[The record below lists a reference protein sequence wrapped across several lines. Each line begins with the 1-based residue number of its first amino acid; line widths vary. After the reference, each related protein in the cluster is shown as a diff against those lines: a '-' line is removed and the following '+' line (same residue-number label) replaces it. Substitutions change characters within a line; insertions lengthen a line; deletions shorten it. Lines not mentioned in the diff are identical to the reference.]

1 MLQGLRDMYN
11 KPDLRFKSIDQANA
25 VKGALL
31 RDRDQLIILPTGGG
45 KTVTY
50 LLPIYLE
57 KELTTVIIL
66 PYVVLVEQVEQLCI
80 DHEISCQV
88 WRGKGHSS
96 GKSQAIIAAVEHGV
110 STEFQTL
117 LTVLESTNR
126 LARIVLDECHTRFT
140 HSGFREDIR
149 RLGCVTRCVSVP
161 IQLVTATCPPAM
173 VDKIRI
179 NFGCQ
184 SLDVIRSMED
194 RKELK
199 YGVRFLEDDVDTF
212 EEANDVMGQWVWKK
226 SKDWDGKDRGLIY
239 CCQTKWA
246 EEMCELFNQRAG
258 GEWCGTYHAKMDE
271 VKRREVLSKWKQGD
285 LKILI
290 ATSALGAG
298 LDYGAVRFVV
308 HQGFAQRMID
318 FCQESGRA
326 GRDGKAAESV
336 VFFWKGFEKEVEW
349 IKQEGKVEML
359 EWVKMEGCRRKALS
373 VYLHGF
379 GEDCMCRRDAALCD
393 NCEKAMDGAGSL
405 RIEEVRGVK
414 RKRDEE
420 KREVC
425 DAVELKEMIED
436 IKGKCPLCWMNG
448 KDEDIDHLVSRCP

>member
-1 MLQGLRDMYN
+1 
-11 KPDLRFKSIDQANA
+11 
-25 VKGALL
+25 
-31 RDRDQLIILPTGGG
+31 
-45 KTVTY
+45 
-50 LLPIYLE
+50 
-57 KELTTVIIL
+57 
-66 PYVVLVEQVEQLCI
+66 
-80 DHEISCQV
+80 
-88 WRGKGHSS
+88 
-96 GKSQAIIAAVEHGV
+96 
-110 STEFQTL
+110 
-117 LTVLESTNR
+117 
-126 LARIVLDECHTRFT
+126 
-140 HSGFREDIR
+140 
-149 RLGCVTRCVSVP
+149 
-161 IQLVTATCPPAM
+161 
-173 VDKIRI
+173 
-179 NFGCQ
+179 
-184 SLDVIRSMED
+184 
-194 RKELK
+194 
-199 YGVRFLEDDVDTF
+199 
-212 EEANDVMGQWVWKK
+212 
-226 SKDWDGKDRGLIY
+226 
-239 CCQTKWA
+239 
-246 EEMCELFNQRAG
+246 
-258 GEWCGTYHAKMDE
+258 
-271 VKRREVLSKWKQGD
+271 LSKWKQGD